1 VRFVSVGGVRRIGR
15 DRRAG
20 TLATAGSVLV
30 AGTGD
35 RELLT
40 GEMGGEW
47 MTLTVVRLIKEVEE
61 RERKGDDDCLIV

>member
-1 VRFVSVGGVRRIGR
+1 M
-15 DRRAG
+15 AENEEWM
-20 TLATAGSVLV
+20 LE
-30 AGTGD
+30 TGD